1 MPSTRRA
8 AHGSIAMEAPV
19 WRQIVEALPAP
30 IAVADSQGC
39 LIATNRAFR
48 DAVEPGAATDHALI
62 RAIRDAAA
70 SSAASPSASVY
81 YTGSAAGVRFDCRR
95 LEDEPGL
102 VALIGSVD

>member
-1 MPSTRRA
+1 
-8 AHGSIAMEAPV
+8 MEAPV
-19 WRQIVEALPAP
+19 WRQIVEALSAP

-70 SSAASPSASVY
+70 SSSTSVY
-81 YTGSAAGVRFDCRR
+81 YAGSAAGVRFDCRR